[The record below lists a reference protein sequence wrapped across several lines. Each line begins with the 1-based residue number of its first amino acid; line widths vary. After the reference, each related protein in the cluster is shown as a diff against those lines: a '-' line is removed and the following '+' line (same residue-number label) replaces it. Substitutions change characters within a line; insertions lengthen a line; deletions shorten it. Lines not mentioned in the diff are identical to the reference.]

1 VKTRDGIVGL
11 WTDRERP
18 ALGQGAARPRESD
31 QVSIHGSHQGL
42 RPRPRQQ
49 AGHMTARPPIRHA
62 KKSLASRGPSTHDPD
77 VWSGRALQEDFIES
91 GVSGLASMYPAF
103 DWSSMGSWPSWI
115 SGRVRSHWRT
125 GLSGPLG
132 SPVFACAG
140 KTETNYLCDWHA
152 GLFGRGRILLPIPGV
167 HACVATTCIHGM
179 TLIPFMTEQ
188 IGAPLP

>member
-11 WTDRERP
+11 PTDRERP

-91 GVSGLASMYPAF
+91 GMSGLASMYPAF

-140 KTETNYLCDWHA
+140 RPKLTLCAIGTPVFWQIAPDSDPPPPRSVA
-152 GLFGRGRILLPIPGV
+152 LGRTKP
-167 HACVATTCIHGM
+167 A
-179 TLIPFMTEQ
+179 
-188 IGAPLP
+188 